1 MSQENVEIVR
11 RSWEEFQAGME
22 RGDPAAI
29 FDLGLAAEDFE
40 WIVPEPLP
48 DRLVWRGREEFV
60 EFICTWTAEFDNW
73 SIRLERL
80 IDAGE
85 DRVVS
90 LTVQTATGKGSG
102 VPVDLN
108 VGQVVELEDG
118 RQVRVTNY
126 LSHAEALEAAGL
138 SEQAMSEENV
148 EIVRGGYEAFDRG
161 DMPSWL
167 SRFDPEMVIH
177 ENADFPDSL
186 IYRGHAGA
194 LQWVESVNE
203 LWDDARLDPQ
213 TFRSGGEFVVVS
225 CRATGRGRGS
235 GIPVDV
241 LVHQVF
247 RLRNS
252 KVVEAWAYN
261 DEAEALEAAGLSE

>member
-1 MSQENVEIVR
+1 
-11 RSWEEFQAGME
+11 
-22 RGDPAAI
+22 
-29 FDLGLAAEDFE
+29 
-40 WIVPEPLP
+40 
-48 DRLVWRGREEFV
+48 
-60 EFICTWTAEFDNW
+60 
-73 SIRLERL
+73 
-80 IDAGE
+80 
-85 DRVVS
+85 
-90 LTVQTATGKGSG
+90 
-102 VPVDLN
+102 
-108 VGQVVELEDG
+108 
-118 RQVRVTNY
+118 
-126 LSHAEALEAAGL
+126 
-138 SEQAMSEENV
+138 MSEENV
-148 EIVRGGYEAFDRG
+148 EIVRDGYEAFDRG

-167 SRFDPEMVIH
+167 SRFDPEVVIH

-213 TFRSGGEFVVVS
+213 TFRSRGEFVVVS

-247 RLRNS
+247 RLRNG

>member
-11 RSWEEFQAGME
+11 RSWEEFQAGMV

-60 EFICTWTAEFDNW
+60 EFIRTWTAEFDNW

-108 VGQVVELEDG
+108 VGQVVELKDG

-138 SEQAMSEENV
+138 QE
-148 EIVRGGYEAFDRG
+148 
-161 DMPSWL
+161 
-167 SRFDPEMVIH
+167 
-177 ENADFPDSL
+177 
-186 IYRGHAGA
+186 
-194 LQWVESVNE
+194 
-203 LWDDARLDPQ
+203 
-213 TFRSGGEFVVVS
+213 
-225 CRATGRGRGS
+225 
-235 GIPVDV
+235 
-241 LVHQVF
+241 
-247 RLRNS
+247 
-252 KVVEAWAYN
+252 
-261 DEAEALEAAGLSE
+261 